1 MGTGRDDFTK
11 DTIRKAAGRVGYR
24 CSFPNCPNATIGASM
39 ESPNKTSV
47 TGVAA
52 HICAAA
58 EGGPRYDQSMSVDE
72 RRGVEN
78 CIWLCQ
84 THSKLID
91 TDVETYTAE
100 KLRQWKADAELA
112 ASKALAD
119 GDYFGEYYKG
129 NGDNLDILKQL
140 FDDMVIEGQFS
151 QLRTMLAQYKTTLS
165 EQYEEFVLRY
175 KIAYDVYCDRA
186 QLKEHIDAYCNLSCK
201 SGINFLV
208 ELFFALHLTDELG
221 RVIEFCESELL
232 KKYAQMAL
240 SDELIKLLIAPVGST
255 KTVEIPKELN
265 GVIQK
270 YVTNYIVRSKMIG
283 AIDVTGAKYAV
294 FSDEF
299 YYHAVSAAYEL
310 ACATIYGKG
319 NFKDIFNGSDFL
331 FIQDNIEKIA
341 LLDISLQEYI
351 WGKLLSFLSEK
362 PEQFEIYY
370 ELCPLV
376 LKTAPEIAKAY
387 YIYRIN
393 SDPDSIDRDSLM
405 MYVSDTGEAPI
416 LCLYLSCIDTGTAI
430 EFLNE
435 HVFLFKK
442 NSIFLKLKLDLMVDI
457 KHEDAYAFLSKYEE
471 IYQNDFTYHVLLAKH
486 ATSIDTIN
494 EEIEWLNT
502 NRYEIKSHDAIDYIC
517 TLRKHQRWADLAEFS
532 QCHLPNEYVFAI
544 AGYLS
549 ESKDEIFVKVSYTL
563 YQKLVDLDWKRKG
576 LYFNFAVVQ
585 RQLGHPEEAKTYFQ
599 KEFDSFED
607 MTALA
612 ALIQLRYS
620 LNEYLTDAYF
630 DQLKRCVDAHSQNL
644 VAAIYMKRCN
654 YPDARKYFLRSLLL
668 NDTDNPSI
676 NGFCQTVAHL
686 PSDARN
692 TIGENT
698 FCVLKNNDTV
708 RYIAIHAA
716 DVMDS
721 ITSPNFFAGY
731 AHYSVQDVR
740 ISSLLFAAQGDSVV
754 LDGEQFEVA
763 EIKSANEAINQF
775 FFSTLSNRKG
785 VTVISSSGPE
795 DFRDQLVA
803 ILQKSSENL
812 HRLIDEYNQLEIRS
826 PLSLFAAATGKG
838 RLKTCEFLAYE
849 NREKIRNNT
858 TTLGS
863 TEDTPVF
870 VLSYE
875 TIVYLTHLGLDGST
889 LSELGLM
896 CSAYV
901 KNQLLNDINEELS
914 EITDDNQKATMFFE
928 GGKIS
933 LRERTS
939 DMRRARY
946 AFLSRLKAFVES
958 LQTAN
963 HLPAFSSCNL
973 TFKDSVERI
982 LSKNQLYC
990 ESTSLSAAKNVNNA
1004 VLVSDDQFLFAVA
1017 TMEGISNIGLTGML
1031 ARTNLSWDKLLSA
1044 SKKLKEMNYGN
1055 YLPLHLYK
1063 CIVDQMLDHEP
1074 DVENASAEI
1083 QAWVASDSDNDP
1095 TMHHGDIVITLYK
1108 DIIEQNLDY
1117 LNPKSFLMD
1126 IVLSIWEKRNP
1137 GFIKKCIANAFG
1149 LSADEIE

>member
-58 EGGPRYDQSMSVDE
+58 EGGPRYDQNMSVDE
-72 RRGVEN
+72 RRSVEN

-91 TDVETYTAE
+91 TDVETYTVE
-100 KLRQWKADAELA
+100 KLHQWKADAELA

-119 GDYFGEYYKG
+119 EDYFGEYYKG

-140 FDDMVIEGQFS
+140 FDDMITEGQFS
-151 QLRTMLAQYKTTLS
+151 QLRTMLAQYKDTLS

-175 KIAYDVYCDRA
+175 KIAYDAYCDRA
-186 QLKEHIDAYCNLSCK
+186 QLKNHLDAYCNLSCK
-201 SGINFLV
+201 RGVTFLV
-208 ELFFALHLTDELG
+208 ELFLSFHLADELG
-221 RVIEFCESELL
+221 RVIEFCESEPH

-240 SDELIKLLIAPVGST
+240 SNELIKLLVAPVGSA

-265 GVIQK
+265 DVIQK
-270 YVTNYIVRSKMIG
+270 YLTNHIVRSKMIG
-283 AIDVTGAKYAV
+283 TIDVTGAKYAV

-319 NFKDIFNGSDFL
+319 NFEDIFNGSDFL
-331 FIQDNIEKIA
+331 FIKDNIEKIT

-362 PEQFEIYY
+362 PEQFKIYY

-376 LKTAPEIAKAY
+376 LKTAPEITKAY
-387 YIYRIN
+387 YIYKIS
-393 SDPDSIDRDSLM
+393 SDPNSIDCNNLLT
-405 MYVSDTGEAPI
+405 YVSDSGEDPI
-416 LCLYLSCIDTGTAI
+416 LCLYLSCIGKDAAI
-430 EFLNE
+430 EFLDE
-435 HVFLFKK
+435 HGFLFKR
-442 NSIFLKLKLDLMVDI
+442 NSIFLKLKLDLLGDI
-457 KHEDAYAFLSKYEE
+457 KHEDACVFLNKYKE
-471 IYQNDFTYHVLLAKH
+471 IYQDDFTFHVLLTKYS
-486 ATSIDTIN
+486 TSIDTIN
-494 EEIEWLNT
+494 EEINWLNT
-502 NRYEIKSHDAIDYIC
+502 NRYEIKSHDAIDYIRI
-517 TLRKHQRWADLAEFS
+517 LRKHQRWADLAEFS
-532 QCHLPNEYVFAI
+532 QCHLPNEYVFAV

-549 ESKDEIFVKVSYTL
+549 ESEDENFVKVSCTL

-576 LYFNFAVVQ
+576 LYFNFGVVH
-585 RQLGHPEEAKTYFQ
+585 RQLSHPEEAKAYFQ
-599 KEFDSFED
+599 KEFDLFED
-607 MTALA
+607 MTSLA

-620 LNEYLTDAYF
+620 LNEYLTDGYF
-630 DQLKRCVDAHSQNL
+630 DELKRCVDAHSQNL

-668 NDTDNPSI
+668 KEADNPSI

-686 PSDARN
+686 PPDSRN

-698 FCVLKNNDTV
+698 FCVLKSNDIV
-708 RYIAIHAA
+708 RHIAIHEA
-716 DVMDS
+716 DVMDN
-721 ITSPNFFAGY
+721 ITSPNAFAGY
-731 AHYSVQDVR
+731 THYSVQDVR
-740 ISSLLFAAQGDSVV
+740 ISSLLFAVPGDSVE
-754 LDGEQFEVA
+754 LDGVQFEVA
-763 EIKSANEAINQF
+763 EIMSANEAIKRF

-795 DFRDQLVA
+795 DFRDQLIA
-803 ILQKSSENL
+803 IMQKSSEDL
-812 HRLIDEYNQLEIRS
+812 RSLIDEYNQLEIRS
-826 PLSLFAAATGKG
+826 PLSLFATATGKG

-849 NREKIRNNT
+849 NRERIRNNT
-858 TTLGS
+858 TSPGN
-863 TEDTPVF
+863 TEEPPVF

-875 TIVYLTHLGLDGST
+875 TIVYLTHLGLDGSA

-896 CSAYV
+896 CSSYV

-928 GGKIS
+928 GGKLS
-933 LRERTS
+933 LLERTS

-958 LQTAN
+958 LKTAN
-963 HLPAFSSCNL
+963 HLPAFSSCSPTL
-973 TFKDSVERI
+973 KDDIEST

-990 ESTSLSAAKNVNNA
+990 ESTSLSATKNTNNA
-1004 VLVSDDQFLFAVA
+1004 VLVADDQFLFSLA
-1017 TMEGISNIGLTGML
+1017 TMESISNTGLTGML
-1031 ARTNLSWDKLLSA
+1031 AHTNLSWDKLLSV

-1055 YLPLHLYK
+1055 YLPIHLYK
-1063 CIVDQMLDHEP
+1063 RIVDQMLAHET
-1074 DVENASAEI
+1074 DVEKASAEI
-1083 QAWVASDSDNDP
+1083 QAWVASDTDDDP
-1095 TMHHGDIVITLYK
+1095 TAHHGDVVITLYK
-1108 DIIEQNLDY
+1108 DIVEQNLDY
-1117 LNPKSFLMD
+1117 LNPESFLMD
-1126 IVLSIWEKRNP
+1126 IALSIWEKRNP
-1137 GFIKKCIANAFG
+1137 GFIKKCIADVFG